1 VFGTKFLILATSEQI
16 DIDRGG
22 GVGGYV
28 GVNQLASRGMLHR
41 KISLVCNPLNNFLEI
56 HPPVLK

>member
-1 VFGTKFLILATSEQI
+1 VFGTKFLILATSQQI

-22 GVGGYV
+22 GGG

-41 KISLVCNPLNNFLEI
+41 KISLVCNPLNKFLEI